1 MNEIKVKIEKSLKD
15 SNNPLNNE
23 GENDNNP
30 NSNSSDNN
38 QSSVNSAKGLND
50 KTHTNILKVPLKKQV
65 FEQQNKKS
73 SLSENNSENFLKIKS
88 NKNKININQ
97 NKSTNKK
104 DRYILEQKMRKE
116 LDKNYKEIEKEKY
129 NLRKKNL
136 MINDAQNINNE
147 NNINNYFLTPINEI
161 SKNKKYILLK
171 LMIIIIILLIL
182 ITLKIILYKI
192 LKRNLHSNNRYLYI
206 TSLSLSCALSCFTL
220 FLIILIILGVFH
232 HYYTSNIFRFLCL
245 INFCISF
252 SLLIIQII
260 LIMNFKSSFHI
271 KIKNKLKKI
280 FIYFLLFITTII
292 IILVNALI
300 GIIAKDSFL
309 IIFGCKNE
317 SACPERKIKKRGSKM
332 GGKYVYFNE
341 EYDETNINANALK
354 KFHACIYSS
363 QKVKLK

>member
-1 MNEIKVKIEKSLKD
+1 MNEIKAKMEKNLKE
-15 SNNPLNNE
+15 SSNPLNDE

-30 NSNSSDNN
+30 NSNSSGNN
-38 QSSVNSAKGLND
+38 QSSVDSAKGLND
-50 KTHTNILKVPLKKQV
+50 KTHTNILKVPLNKNI
-65 FEQQNKKS
+65 FEEQNKKS
-73 SLSENNSENFLKIKS
+73 SLSENQSENSLKIKI
-88 NKNKININQ
+88 NENKININQ

-104 DRYILEQKMRKE
+104 DRYILEQKMRKD

-129 NLRKKNL
+129 NFRKKNF
-136 MINDAQNINNE
+136 INDGQNINNE
-147 NNINNYFLTPINEI
+147 NSINNYIPTPINEI
-161 SKNKKYILLK
+161 NKNKKYILLK
-171 LMIIIIILLIL
+171 LVIINIILLIL
-182 ITLKIILYKI
+182 ITLKMILYKI
-192 LKRNLHSNNRYLYI
+192 LRSNLHSNNIYLYI

-271 KIKNKLKKI
+271 KIENKLKKI
-280 FIYFLLFITTII
+280 FIYFLIFIATII
-292 IILVNALI
+292 ILLVNALI

-341 EYDETNINANALK
+341 EYDESNINANALK

-363 QKVKLK
+363 KKVK